1 MKGFILL
8 LSVLVVEIN
17 GSLVESHA
25 FSKDLQ
31 RAVRHNDFVIVIEG
45 VRRRMIGIPSP
56 DPLLLINFPDLDN
69 QFKVHLL
76 EDTGTI
82 KLTLVHPDGVWCED
96 INLGS
101 ELQLLKN
108 QNKDDHLVIA
118 FDQSGHGGSKVTVF
132 FSCIG
137 KGQVRM
143 PFSLRQLK
151 QKMKHSKLK
160 MYHPRDV
167 AISIQNQKSANSVL
181 VDLNC
186 QLEKMQVQNK
196 IFHQNTLYA

>member
-8 LSVLVVEIN
+8 LAVLVVEIN

-82 KLTLVHPDGVWCED
+82 KLTLVHPDG
-96 INLGS
+96 
-101 ELQLLKN
+101 
-108 QNKDDHLVIA
+108 
-118 FDQSGHGGSKVTVF
+118 
-132 FSCIG
+132 
-137 KGQVRM
+137 
-143 PFSLRQLK
+143 
-151 QKMKHSKLK
+151 
-160 MYHPRDV
+160 
-167 AISIQNQKSANSVL
+167 
-181 VDLNC
+181 
-186 QLEKMQVQNK
+186 K
-196 IFHQNTLYA
+196 I